1 MRPLASTSSGFT
13 SCRMI
18 GRPTVLVS
26 GGLDPTDSANVTA
39 SVGLPVYELEVL
51 AHPALSKE
59 HRCLKAG
66 MDAQLPDQVLY
77 VSPSGVRADEHHGG
91 DPLVVSSVREQ
102 GEDFAFPPR
111 QPREPTGARLL
122 VVPTS
127 EEVREQPPQHPRR
140 DEDLAPVKRLHAPD
154 EVVKRTLPGEEP
166 PRAGFECCHQDLEV
180 ILLRDHE
187 DSAIGG
193 PFSYHRRGMDPVE
206 LRELGADHGHIRH
219 RSAALLHPLRTFS
232 RLAPDS

>member
-1 MRPLASTSSGFT
+1 MRPFASTSSGVT

-39 SVGLPVYELEVL
+39 SVGLSVYEFEVL

-77 VSPSGVRADEHHGG
+77 VSPSGVRADEHRCG
-91 DPLVVSSVREQ
+91 DPLVVGSVGQQ
-102 GEDFAFPPR
+102 GEDFALPPR
-111 QPREPTGARLL
+111 QPREPAGARFL

-127 EEVREQPPQHPRR
+127 EEVREESPQHPRW
-140 DEDLAPVKRLHAPD
+140 DEDLAPMKRLHAPD
-154 EVVKRTLPGEEP
+154 EVVKRS
-166 PRAGFECCHQDLEV
+166 V
-180 ILLRDHE
+180 
-187 DSAIGG
+187 
-193 PFSYHRRGMDPVE
+193 
-206 LRELGADHGHIRH
+206 
-219 RSAALLHPLRTFS
+219 
-232 RLAPDS
+232 